1 MLLVLR
7 SFGVWFLLLAMVAA
21 VVDATKSLAG
31 GGQLVVTSLAEQW
44 AALSPTS
51 LAAAKAA
58 VETHV
63 GPFLWTPAI
72 TTILELP
79 TWLVFGLL
87 GIALYRLGRKRHPV
101 EVYIN

>member
-7 SFGVWFLLLAMVAA
+7 SLGVWFLLLAMVAA

-31 GGQLVVTSLAEQW
+31 GGHLVVTSLAEQW
-44 AALSPTS
+44 SSLSPTS
-51 LAAAKAA
+51 LGAAKAA
-58 VETHV
+58 VEAHV
-63 GPFLWTPAI
+63 GPFLWNPAI

-79 TWLVFGLL
+79 TWFVFGLL
-87 GIALYRLGRKRHPV
+87 GVALYWLGRKRHSV

>member
-7 SFGVWFLLLAMVAA
+7 SLGIWFLLLAMVAA

-51 LAAAKAA
+51 LGAAKAA
-58 VETHV
+58 VETYV

-87 GIALYRLGRKRHPV
+87 GVALYWLGRKRHPV